1 MRSGESSGPGTR
13 AVGGLLPRSGR
24 TPSRR
29 ALAAVV
35 SFAIA
40 VPLGAG
46 ALAVPAR
53 AEGPASATAAG
64 SAAAPS
70 TGAPA
75 APSALDLAGP
85 TPEERAEQEAAATA
99 RATGKRVEAPE
110 LRTETQSVFAE
121 PDGQMVVELNSSPIR
136 AKAENGTWQDIDTDL
151 SAGKDGLLRP
161 GATPVDLA
169 FSPGGRD
176 TELARMEEGGAELG
190 LTSAESLPAPSLDG
204 ATATYEDVRPGVD
217 LQVVAYS
224 YGFSTRLEV
233 RDRAAAEGLIAD
245 PLRLGISGGSG
256 DPVEPRG
263 GGFEVEAAKGDGSIS
278 VPPPSAADADGQ
290 PVALD
295 AGTEPDSADLALAD
309 DAVDDDTRFPI
320 TIMRDHTAD
329 KFGWATVLSGL
340 PDRNGWN
347 TSGEPPLAQVGR
359 CWSGWGACGLRNI
372 GVAWTYWRFD
382 TSFLEG
388 KEVVDADLN
397 AVVEHS
403 PDCNATERYHLVHK
417 ATAHPGDGTTW
428 NNKPG
433 WEGPTLSMLAP
444 KVNSKWGCPG
454 AKTAAVDVTSK
465 VNRGG
470 HTSFLVSPANDEDL
484 ENSPWWRK
492 YNNNAKL
499 IARFNTKPLAPAGV
513 MTDPPL
519 GAPCTWCA
527 GVPYISDSSVSIKA
541 TLHDPDG
548 DGLHGVWRYT
558 SNGQTTDYVS
568 PNAAGSGTVHSR
580 PITTAENAVNTVTWQ
595 VNARDWNNDGPV
607 ATGPRFVVDRK
618 APTAPVVDGYL
629 YTDEN
634 RWHGGTGVEGRFD
647 FRTCTPAL
655 QTARRCTTPDG
666 DDDVDHYLWG
676 WSSTPTNKIDA
687 DALAGNATI
696 WTTPPGDGPQTFSVQ
711 AVDRAGNRS
720 QPVVQHLRVRPGNGA
735 YADWSLDGTGKDR
748 AYLGDRD
755 MVLHDGASYDDGAVN
770 QGVAL
775 DGNRAHASAPNAVRT
790 DASFSVSAWVRL
802 DNATGARAAVSQD
815 GTNFSGFVLWQRPD
829 EDGDGVEEGGRWVFG
844 MACSDAEYKGTSMA
858 ASTEP
863 SETGVPTHLTGTYDA
878 RTRKLTLYVDGEKAG
893 EMTRGSTCQDWDADG
908 DVRIGRTMWN
918 GAAAVD
924 HWKGMVDEVRLYERT
939 LTAAEVKAAVAGS
952 NVQAAQWKFEDKPGS
967 STTLNSVPGGQAG
980 VLHQDAHFCG
990 DCDGDGQEDPAVSEG
1005 AVGQAVRVGGADGEV
1020 VSSDGPVVTTNR
1032 SYSVGGHV
1040 RLDPAAVENLAVGG
1054 RVVAL
1059 SQDGANRSGFTLSYV
1074 RTSAT
1079 AGQWEYATYG
1089 QDTAGA
1095 APDAVTRAP
1104 AADPTAWTHLF
1115 AVHDGAAATVRLYVN
1130 GSPGSPVA
1138 RARTVFTATGPFVIG
1153 RGLDGTP
1160 SSRWNGAVDE
1170 VRAYTRALGAD
1181 EVQAI
1186 VVRDDVAVGRWL
1198 LDGDATNATGRALD
1212 GTVHCDGTTSPADCR
1227 WGPGQTELPSDGID
1241 KALTGDGDD
1250 WVSAPHAL
1258 DTTKSFAVT
1267 AWARIDD
1274 LNGTSTV
1281 VSQDGRSM
1289 SAFQLDKLASGRWG
1303 FQRARV
1309 DGAAVEPPY
1318 LVEGPIA
1325 QEDVWTH
1332 LAGVHDAT
1340 ARTITLYVNGE
1351 AAGTVAAP
1359 VDWDHPTGE
1368 LQIGAALRFGARN
1381 NRVLGSVDDVTA
1393 YGRVLFPDE
1402 VRELAGRDLTLR
1414 HNWRLDEGQGT
1425 SAADAVGGSG
1435 AAAPAAA
1442 QVGWTDG
1449 VVGNALELDGDDDHL
1464 AASDLDVRTDGS
1476 FTVSAVVQLDR
1487 DKACTWDDWE
1497 EGGAEP
1503 GPGECVHTALSLDGA
1518 SDGDSR
1524 FRLGYQAGA
1533 DAAHENG
1540 DWVFEMSNEDRTKVA
1555 SVGLF
1560 RCDPFNTDPDAPCD
1574 FDRPVHLTGIFHAPT
1589 GRIWLFVDA
1598 VRVSEGDGVEAW
1610 PSPGDL
1616 QIGRGR
1622 DESGDPA
1629 EYFPGVVDDVRAYT
1643 GAFNDTRVKELHA
1656 FYASGGLLDPVPPKP
1671 PTPTHHWKLDEADG
1685 TATAVDAVGGVDAT
1699 MRGAVATDV
1708 AGGREGRARTFDGVD
1723 GYAVAPG
1730 PLPAAGEAFTASAWV
1745 YPLTASTS
1753 DAWEAV
1759 VSGGHNYVITRAGNR
1774 WAVVM
1779 AARGADGGAHVIKEV
1794 YSDET
1799 VRVGH
1804 WTHVALVYVP
1814 NLGQMR
1820 LYVNGRMSELLP
1832 GVDSVAP
1839 SGTFRIGAHQRDA
1852 VSEFTVPFKGHID
1865 DVRTFGTVLSDA
1877 EVAAVYNDVW
1887 DPPHGLWTFDDDTV
1901 ADTSWR
1907 KNTTTA
1913 HGVFGFVDGRF
1924 GRALSLDAD
1933 DPGYAQ
1939 AAWAGV
1945 TTYGSMTVA
1954 ARVRVTDSAGVQTV
1968 ASQDGARMSDFSL
1981 QYDGGIGRWSFGGW
1995 APDADTGTFA
2005 RAYSGPPAATGKWT
2019 HLVGVYDHPAKQL
2032 RLYVDGALVGL
2043 QDGVT
2048 LSAALRRMAIGRG
2061 QLRGANADFFTGDI
2075 DQVDTWMGVLSAQK
2089 IADLAAQAAPA
2100 AQAGPTAQSDRAAQT
2115 EGDQS

>member
-1 MRSGESSGPGTR
+1 MRSGEDSAPGTK
-13 AVGGLLPRSGR
+13 AAGGLMPRSGR
-24 TPSRR
+24 TRSRR

-35 SFAIA
+35 SLAIA

-46 ALAVPAR
+46 AIAIPAQ
-53 AEGPASATAAG
+53 AEGLVSGTAARSAAPDSAG
-64 SAAAPS
+64 APGAPSAAA
-70 TGAPA
+70 
-75 APSALDLAGP
+75 LAGP
-85 TPEERAEQEAAATA
+85 TRQERAEQKAAATA
-99 RATGKRVEAPE
+99 RATGKRVEVPE
-110 LRTETQSVFAE
+110 LRTETQSVYAE
-121 PDGQMVVELNSSPIR
+121 PDGQMVAELNSSPIR
-136 AKAENGTWQDIDTDL
+136 AKAENGTWKKIDTDL

-169 FSPGGRD
+169 FSPGGPD
-176 TELARMEEGGAELG
+176 TDLARMEQGGAALSLEP
-190 LTSAESLPAPSLDG
+190 SENLPAPSLDG

-233 RDRAAAEGLIAD
+233 RDRAAAEALIAD
-245 PLRLGISGGSG
+245 PLRLGVSGGAG
-256 DPVEPRG
+256 DRVRQRE
-263 GGFEVEAAKGDGSIS
+263 GGFEIQAAKGDGSIS
-278 VPPPSAADADGQ
+278 VPPPAAADADGQ
-290 PVALD
+290 PVAVAPD
-295 AGTEPDSADLALAD
+295 TEDSAELALAD
-309 DAVDDDTRFPI
+309 DAVDGDTEFPI

-340 PDRNGWN
+340 PDFKGWN

-417 ATAHPGDGTTW
+417 ATAHPDGGTTW

-433 WEGPTLSMLAP
+433 WEGPTLHMLAP

-568 PNAAGSGTVHSR
+568 PNAAASGTVHSR

-634 RWHGGTGVEGRFD
+634 RWHGGEGVEGRFD

-655 QTARRCTTPDG
+655 ETAGRCTTPAG
-666 DDDVDHYLWG
+666 DDDVDHYVWG
-676 WSSTPTNKIDA
+676 WTGSPANTIAAS
-687 DALAGNATI
+687 ALGGNATV
-696 WTTPPGDGPQTFSVQ
+696 WTTPPGDGARSFFVQ
-711 AVDRAGNRS
+711 AVDRAGNKS
-720 QPVVQHLRVRPGNGA
+720 QMVTQHLRVRPGNGA

-755 MVLHDGASYDDGAVN
+755 MVLHDGASYDDGAIN

-802 DNATGARAAVSQD
+802 DNTTGARAAVSQD

-858 ASTEP
+858 ASAEP
-863 SETGVPTHLTGTYDA
+863 SEGGVPTHLTGTYDA

-893 EMTRGSTCQDWDADG
+893 EVTRGSACQDWDANG
-908 DVRIGRTMWN
+908 DVQIGRTMWN

-924 HWKGMVDEVRLYERT
+924 HWKGMVDEVKLYERV
-939 LTAAEVKAAVAGS
+939 LTAAEAKAAVASS

-980 VLHQDAHFCG
+980 VLHQDAYFCG
-990 DCDGDGQEDPAVSEG
+990 DCDADGDEDPSVSEG
-1005 AVGQAVRVGGADGEV
+1005 AVGQAVHVGGADGEV

-1054 RVVAL
+1054 RLVAL
-1059 SQDGANRSGFTLSYV
+1059 SQDGVDRSGFTVSYV
-1074 RTSAT
+1074 KTSAT

-1089 QDTAGA
+1089 SDARGVA
-1095 APDAVTRAP
+1095 ADAVARSA

-1115 AVHDGAAATVRLYVN
+1115 AVHDGANRAIRLYVN

-1138 RARTVFTATGPFVIG
+1138 RPQTAFTASGPFVIG

-1170 VRAYTRALGAD
+1170 VRAFTRALGPD

-1186 VVRDDVAVGRWL
+1186 VVRDDVAAGRWL
-1198 LDGDATNATGRALD
+1198 LDGNATSATGQALN
-1212 GTVHCDGTTSPADCR
+1212 GTVHCDGATSEAACR
-1227 WGPGQTELPSDGID
+1227 WGPGQTDLPSDGDD
-1241 KALTGDGDD
+1241 KALTGDGND
-1250 WVSAPHAL
+1250 WISAPHTV

-1289 SAFQLDKLASGRWG
+1289 SAFQLGTLAGGRWG
-1303 FQRARV
+1303 FQRPSA
-1309 DGAAVEPPY
+1309 DGAGTDYV
-1318 LVEGPIA
+1318 VEGPLA
-1325 QEDVWTH
+1325 QDDVWTH
-1332 LAGVHDAT
+1332 LAGVYDAT

-1351 AAGTVAAP
+1351 PAGTTAAP
-1359 VDWDHPTGE
+1359 VVWDHPTGE
-1368 LQIGAALRFGARN
+1368 LQIGAALRLGVRN

-1414 HNWRLDEGQGT
+1414 HNWRLDEGQGA
-1425 SAADAVGGSG
+1425 SAADAVGGSA
-1435 AAAPAAA
+1435 AAAPAGA
-1442 QVGWTDG
+1442 QVAWTDG
-1449 VVGNALELDGDDDHL
+1449 VVGNALELDGTDDYL
-1464 AASDLDVRTDGS
+1464 TAKDLDVRTDGS

-1497 EGGAEP
+1497 GGGTEP

-1518 SDGDSR
+1518 ADGDSR

-1560 RCDPFNTDPDAPCD
+1560 RCDPFNTDPNAPCD

-1589 GRIWLFVDA
+1589 GKIWLFVDA

-1622 DESGDPA
+1622 DDSGAPA
-1629 EYFPGVVDDVRAYT
+1629 EYFPGVIDDVRAYT
-1643 GAFNDTRVKELHA
+1643 GAFNDTRVKELHTY
-1656 FYASGGLLDPVPPKP
+1656 YASGGLLDPVPPKP

-1685 TATAVDAVGGVDAT
+1685 TAVAVDAVGGADAT
-1699 MRGAVATDV
+1699 MRGALATDIV
-1708 AGGREGRARTFDGVD
+1708 PGREGRARTFDGVD
-1723 GYAVAPG
+1723 GYAVAPEPPPG
-1730 PLPAAGEAFTASAWV
+1730 AGEAFTASAWV
-1745 YPLTASTS
+1745 FPQSASTS
-1753 DAWEAV
+1753 EAWEGI
-1759 VSGGHNYVITRAGNR
+1759 VSGGYNYLITRAGNR
-1774 WAVVM
+1774 WAAVM
-1779 AARGADGGAHVIKEV
+1779 AARGPDGVAVVKEV

-1804 WTHVALVYVP
+1804 WTHLALAYVP

-1832 GVDSVAP
+1832 GVDSVPP
-1839 SGTFRIGAHQRDA
+1839 SGTLRIGAHQRDA
-1852 VSEFTVPFKGHID
+1852 ASEFTVPFKGHID
-1865 DVRTFGTVLSDA
+1865 DVRTFDKTLSDA
-1877 EVAAVYNDVW
+1877 EMAAVYNDVW
-1887 DPPHGLWTFDDDTV
+1887 DPPHGIWTFDDDTV
-1901 ADTSWR
+1901 ADSSWR

-1913 HGVFGFVDGRF
+1913 HGTVAFVDGRF
-1924 GRALSLDAD
+1924 GRALSLDARN
-1933 DPGYAQ
+1933 PGFAQ

-1945 TTYGSMTVA
+1945 PTYGSITVG
-1954 ARVRVTDSAGVQTV
+1954 ARVRVADSAGVQTV

-1981 QYDGGIGRWSFGGW
+1981 QYDGNIGRWSFGGW
-1995 APDADTGTFA
+1995 ALDADTGTFA
-2005 RAYSGPPAATGKWT
+2005 RAYSGPPAAIGKWT

-2048 LSAALRRMAIGRG
+2048 LSAAQRRMAIGRG
-2061 QLRGANADFFTGDI
+2061 QLRAANADYFTGAI
-2075 DQVDTWMGVLSAQK
+2075 DQVDTWMGALSAQK
-2089 IADLAAQAAPA
+2089 IAELA
-2100 AQAGPTAQSDRAAQT
+2100 AQAGPTPQPAAQT
-2115 EGDQS
+2115 EGDES

>member
-1 MRSGESSGPGTR
+1 M
-13 AVGGLLPRSGR
+13 PRSGR
-24 TPSRR
+24 APSRR

-35 SFAIA
+35 SLAVA

-46 ALAVPAR
+46 ALVVPAQ
-53 AEGPASATAAG
+53 AEDLGPATAAG
-64 SAAAPS
+64 AEVPA
-70 TGAPA
+70 APA
-75 APSALDLAGP
+75 APDLTAP
-85 TPEERAEQEAAATA
+85 TREERAQQKAQASA
-99 RATGKRVEAPE
+99 RATGKRVEAPA
-110 LRTETQSVFAE
+110 LRTETQTVYAE
-121 PDGQMVVELNSSPIR
+121 PDGQMVAELNSSPIR
-136 AKAENGTWQDIDTDL
+136 AKAEDGTWQEIDTDL
-151 SAGKDGLLRP
+151 SPGKDGLLRP
-161 GATPVDLA
+161 GATPVVLG
-169 FSPGGRD
+169 FSPGGPGS
-176 TELARMEEGGAELG
+176 ELARMEEGGAELD
-190 LTSAESLPAPSLDG
+190 LTSSESLPAPSLDG

-224 YGFSTRLEV
+224 YGFSTRLVV
-233 RDRAAAEGLIAD
+233 RDRAAADALIAD
-245 PLRLGISGGSG
+245 PFRLDVSGGEG
-256 DPVEPRG
+256 DGVEQRDG
-263 GGFEVEAAKGDGSIS
+263 GLTVEAAKGDGAIS
-278 VPPPSAADADGQ
+278 VPPPAGVDADGQ

-295 AGTEPDSADLALAD
+295 AGSEPGSVSLAPEQS
-309 DAVDDDTRFPI
+309 AVDGDTQFPI
-320 TIMRDHTAD
+320 TILRDHSAD

-340 PDRNGWN
+340 PDFNGWN

-382 TSFLEG
+382 TSFLDG
-388 KEVVDADLN
+388 KVVVDADLN
-397 AVVEHS
+397 AVVEYS
-403 PDCNATERYHLVHK
+403 PDCNATDRYHVVHK
-417 ATAHPGDGTTW
+417 ATWEPGPGTTW

-433 WEGPTLSMLAP
+433 WEGPAMMMLVP
-444 KVNSKWGCPG
+444 KVNAKWGCGG

-470 HTSFLVSPANDEDL
+470 HTSFLVSPADDADI

-499 IARFNTKPLAPAGV
+499 ITRYNTVPSVPTGLV
-513 MTDPPL
+513 TDPPL
-519 GAPCTWCA
+519 RAPCTWCA
-527 GVPYISDSSVSIKA
+527 GVPYLSDSSVSIKA
-541 TLHDPDG
+541 TLNDPDG

-568 PNAAGSGTVHSR
+568 PNAAASGTVHSR

-595 VNARDWNNDGPV
+595 VSARDWNNTGPV

-618 APTAPVVDGYL
+618 APSAPVVDGYL

-634 RWHGGTGVEGRFD
+634 RWHGGEGVEGRFD
-647 FRTCTPAL
+647 FRNCTTAL
-655 QTARRCTTPDG
+655 QGAGRCTTPAD

-676 WSSTPTNKIDA
+676 WTEPLQNKIDA

-696 WTTPPGDGPQTFSVQ
+696 WTTPPGDGPRSFFVQ
-711 AVDRAGNRS
+711 AVDRAGNKS
-720 QPVVQHLRVRPGNGA
+720 AIVAQHLRVRPGNGA

-755 MVLHDGASYDDGAVN
+755 MVLNDGASYDDGAIN

-790 DASFSVSAWVRL
+790 DSSFSVSAWVRL
-802 DNATGARAAVSQD
+802 DNTTGARAAVSQD

-844 MACSDAEYKGTSMA
+844 MACSDVEYKGTSMA
-858 ASTEP
+858 ASAEP
-863 SETGVPTHLTGTYDA
+863 SEAGVPTHLTGTYDA

-893 EMTRGSTCQDWDADG
+893 EVTRGAACQDWDANG
-908 DVRIGRTMWN
+908 DVQVGRTMWN

-924 HWKGMVDEVRLYERT
+924 HWKGMVDEVKLYERT
-939 LTAAEVKAAVAGS
+939 LTAAEANAAVAGS

-980 VLHQDAHFCG
+980 VLHQDARFCG
-990 DCDGDGQEDPAVSEG
+990 DCDADGHEDPSVSEG
-1005 AVGQAVRVGGADGEV
+1005 AVGQAVHVGGADGEV

-1040 RLDPAAVENLAVGG
+1040 RLDAAAVENLAVGG

-1059 SQDGANRSGFTLSYV
+1059 SQDGVNRSGFTVSYV
-1074 RTSAT
+1074 KTSAT

-1089 QDTAGA
+1089 TDAQGA
-1095 APDAVTRAP
+1095 AADAVTRSAAAAP
-1104 AADPTAWTHLF
+1104 TVWTHLF
-1115 AVHDGAAATVRLYVN
+1115 AVHDGANKAIRLYVN
-1130 GSPGSPVA
+1130 GSPGSPVN
-1138 RARTVFTATGPFVIG
+1138 RAQSAFTASGPFVIG

-1170 VRAYTRALGAD
+1170 VRAFTRALSPD

-1198 LDGDATNATGRALD
+1198 LDGDATSATGQALN
-1212 GTVHCDGTTSPADCR
+1212 GTVHCDAATSETACQ
-1227 WGPGQTELPSDGID
+1227 WGPGQTDLPADGND
-1241 KALTGDGDD
+1241 EALTGDGND
-1250 WVSAPHAL
+1250 WISAPHAL

-1274 LNGTSTV
+1274 LNGTSTI
-1281 VSQDGRSM
+1281 VSQDGQST
-1289 SAFQLDKLASGRWG
+1289 SAFQLVKLANGRWG
-1303 FQRARV
+1303 FQRPPT
-1309 DGAAVEPPY
+1309 DGAGTPY
-1318 LVEGPIA
+1318 VVEGPQA
-1325 QEDVWTH
+1325 QDDVWTH
-1332 LAGVHDAT
+1332 LAGVYDAT
-1340 ARTITLYVNGE
+1340 AKTITLYVNGE
-1351 AAGTVAAP
+1351 AAGSAAAP
-1359 VDWDHPTGE
+1359 VAWNHAAGA
-1368 LQIGAALRFGARN
+1368 LQIGAALNAGNRQ

-1393 YGRVLFPDE
+1393 YSRVLFPDE

-1414 HNWRLDEGQGT
+1414 HNWRLDEGQGA
-1425 SAADAVGGSG
+1425 SAADAVGGSA

-1449 VVGNALELDGDDDHL
+1449 VVGNALELDGVDDHL
-1464 AASDLDVRTDGS
+1464 SASDLDVRTDGS

-1487 DKACTWDDWE
+1487 EKACTWDDWE
-1497 EGGAEP
+1497 EGGTEP

-1560 RCDPFNTDPDAPCD
+1560 RCDPFNPDPDAPCD

-1589 GRIWLFVDA
+1589 GKIWLFVDA
-1598 VRVSEGDGVEAW
+1598 VRVSEGDGVQAW

-1622 DESGDPA
+1622 DDSGDPA

-1671 PTPTHHWKLDEADG
+1671 PTPAHYWKLDEADG
-1685 TATAVDAVGGVDAT
+1685 TTAPVDAVGSVAT
-1699 MRGAVATDV
+1699 TMHGALATDV
-1708 AGGREGRARTFDGVD
+1708 VGGRHGRGRSFDGVD
-1723 GYAVAPG
+1723 SYAVAAEPVPG
-1730 PLPAAGEAFTASAWV
+1730 AGETFAASAWV
-1745 YPLTASTS
+1745 WPSTASS
-1753 DAWEAV
+1753 SQAWEAV

-1774 WAVVM
+1774 WAAVM
-1779 AARGADGGAHVIKEV
+1779 AARGADGTTVVKEV

-1804 WTHVALVYVP
+1804 WTHLALVYVP
-1814 NLGQMR
+1814 NLDQMR

-1832 GVDSVAP
+1832 GVESVGA

-1852 VSEFTVPFKGHID
+1852 TSEFSIPFKGHID
-1865 DVRTFGTVLSDA
+1865 DVRIFDEGLSDA
-1877 EVAAVYNDVW
+1877 EVASVYNDVW
-1887 DPPHGLWTFDDDTV
+1887 DPPHGSWTFDDDTV

-1913 HGVFGFVDGRF
+1913 HGAHGFVDGRF
-1924 GRALSLDAD
+1924 GRALSLDAAS
-1933 DPGYAQ
+1933 PGYAQ
-1939 AAWAGV
+1939 GTFAGAP
-1945 TTYGSMTVA
+1945 TYGSITVA
-1954 ARVRVTDSAGVQTV
+1954 ARVRVANSEGVQTI
-1968 ASQDGARMSDFSL
+1968 ASQDGTRMSEFSL
-1981 QYDGGIGRWSFGGW
+1981 QYDGNIGRWSFGGW
-1995 APDADTGTFA
+1995 TPDADTGTFA
-2005 RAYSGPPAATGKWT
+2005 RAYSGPPAAIGKWT

-2032 RLYVDGALVGL
+2032 RLYMDGALVGL

-2048 LSAALRRMAIGRG
+2048 LSEAQRRMAIGRG
-2061 QLRGANADFFTGDI
+2061 QVRAANAQFFTGAI
-2075 DQVDTWMGVLSAQK
+2075 DQVDTWMGALSAQE
-2089 IADLAAQAAPA
+2089 IADLAAQ
-2100 AQAGPTAQSDRAAQT
+2100 T
-2115 EGDQS
+2115 EGVE